1 VRGTEVTLERTADMT
16 QPIDEGHV
24 DYGLVDYLVDQCGLS
39 DESAEQI
46 REIMR
51 TEHVASGA
59 AAVLSG
65 LLTSEQS
72 EEAIKWT
79 ADHAEK
85 ADDGIIESALRR
97 SASRQLIV
105 RSRLDGPEIKP
116 GPDLQFGRDPYCAR
130 SEKIRAL
137 RTELLLARNSS
148 SLTLAVV
155 GAGPREGRSL
165 LAAELALAFGQL
177 GGRTLL
183 VDADMRNPTQHVL
196 FQTSNRFGLAHC
208 IDGRHPELLYRV
220 AGFPAM
226 GLLTAGS
233 ALSNPLELLSDMRFE
248 RLTESWRKHF
258 DFTII
263 DTPPI
268 GGFADGLTVATVA
281 GRVLVVGRSV
291 ATSFRDL
298 KDMLRR
304 LTVTQAHIVGAVIN
318 DF

>member
-1 VRGTEVTLERTADMT
+1 MT
-16 QPIDEGHV
+16 QPIAERHV
-24 DYGLVDYLVDQCGLS
+24 DDGLVEYLVDRCGLS
-39 DESAEQI
+39 YESAEQI

-51 TEHVASGA
+51 TEHMASGA

-65 LLTSEQS
+65 LLTNEQA

-79 ADHAEK
+79 ADHAQVE
-85 ADDGIIESALRR
+85 DSVIESALRR
-97 SASRQLIV
+97 SASRQLV
-105 RSRLDGPEIKP
+105 VKSRLGGPEIKP
-116 GPDLQFGRDPYCAR
+116 GPDLQFGRDPYAAR

-137 RTELLLARNSS
+137 RTELMLASNSS

-196 FQTSNRFGLAHC
+196 FQTTNTYGLAQC
-208 IDGRHPELLYRV
+208 IDGRHPELIYRV
-220 AGFPAM
+220 AGLPAM
-226 GLLTAGS
+226 GLLTAGL
-233 ALSNPLELLSDMRFE
+233 AQSNPLELLSDMRFE

-291 ATSFRDL
+291 KTSFRDL

>member
-1 VRGTEVTLERTADMT
+1 MT
-16 QPIDEGHV
+16 QPIAERHDG
-24 DYGLVDYLVDQCGLS
+24 DGLVEYLVDRCGLS
-39 DESAEQI
+39 GESAEQI

-51 TEHVASGA
+51 TGHMAPGA

-65 LLTSEQS
+65 LLTDEQA
-72 EEAIKWT
+72 EEAIRWT
-79 ADHAEK
+79 ADHPGQAE
-85 ADDGIIESALRR
+85 DSVIESALRR
-97 SASRQLIV
+97 SANRQLV
-105 RSRLDGPEIKP
+105 VKSRLDGPEIKP
-116 GPDLQFGRDPYCAR
+116 GPDLLFGRDPYAAR

-137 RTELLLARNSS
+137 RTELLLARDSS

-196 FQTSNRFGLAHC
+196 FQTSNSYGLGHC
-208 IDGRHPELLYRV
+208 IDGRHPELIYRV
-220 AGFPAM
+220 AGFAAM
-226 GLLTAGS
+226 GLLTAGT

-258 DFTII
+258 EFTII

-281 GRVLVVGRSV
+281 GRVLVVGRAV
-291 ATSFRDL
+291 TTSFREL